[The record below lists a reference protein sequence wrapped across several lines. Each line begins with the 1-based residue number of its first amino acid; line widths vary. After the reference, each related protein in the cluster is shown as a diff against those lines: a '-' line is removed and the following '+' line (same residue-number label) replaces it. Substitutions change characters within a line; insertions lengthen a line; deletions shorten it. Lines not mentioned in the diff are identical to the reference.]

1 MSTEY
6 VQYTQVS
13 VKKFGLKK
21 LKGTDNNI
29 LNILSLFIFL
39 TTIKIDYE
47 LSLNFQEKTFV
58 ACTWIGV
65 GHADNNV
72 VFFCNFWHLAS
83 ILSSPGGVQLIESLY
98 RSVPRC
104 LTHICRFTVHVENFI
119 IKYINS
125 CLRLVHHLSHYLW
138 YP

>member
-58 ACTWIGV
+58 ACT
-65 GHADNNV
+65 
-72 VFFCNFWHLAS
+72 
-83 ILSSPGGVQLIESLY
+83 
-98 RSVPRC
+98 
-104 LTHICRFTVHVENFI
+104 
-119 IKYINS
+119 
-125 CLRLVHHLSHYLW
+125 
-138 YP
+138 